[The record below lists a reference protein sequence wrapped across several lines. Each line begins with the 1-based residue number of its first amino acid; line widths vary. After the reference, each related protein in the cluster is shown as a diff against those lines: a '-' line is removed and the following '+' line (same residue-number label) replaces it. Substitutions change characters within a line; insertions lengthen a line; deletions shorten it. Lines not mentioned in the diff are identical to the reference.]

1 MTNNISKRNVA
12 VVPNH
17 PSRPATTWVD
27 QLLQDNLSQFFN
39 EDLFSFSHKKNSSP
53 VPVNLRETGKSY
65 EMEVIAPGLKKED
78 FKLQVTNDLL
88 TVSFE
93 QETSNEEATE
103 GLLRQEY
110 RLHSFSRSFSLDDS
124 VEVNKIQGEY
134 SNGILKITLPKKEDA
149 RKISK
154 TIEIR

>member
-1 MTNNISKRNVA
+1 MTNNISKRNV
-12 VVPNH
+12 VPNL

-39 EDLFSFSHKKNSSP
+39 EDLFSFSSKKNLSP
-53 VPVNLRETGKSY
+53 VPVNLRETVKSY

-93 QETSNEEATE
+93 QETSNEGSSE

-110 RLHSFSRSFSLDDS
+110 RLQSFSRSFSLDDT
-124 VEVNKIQGEY
+124 VDVNKIQGEY

>member
-1 MTNNISKRNVA
+1 MTNNISKRNVVA
-12 VVPNH
+12 NL
-17 PSRPATTWVD
+17 PSRQTTTWVD

-39 EDLFSFSHKKNSSP
+39 EDLFNFSSKKNSSP

-93 QETSNEEATE
+93 EETSNEGSSE

-110 RLHSFSRSFSLDDS
+110 RVHSFSRSFSLDDS
-124 VEVNKIQGEY
+124 VDVNKIQGEY

-154 TIEIR
+154 NIEIK